1 MTDILLQVNNLPQD
15 IKTHI
20 YGFIH
25 IEDRVKIMME
35 QYYDMLISNNS
46 IWYQLVKHLDE
57 EILEIF
63 NNHSYDLYK
72 KLGFPN
78 VGVRAPSFILKTSF
92 PKLNETIHF
101 SRNKLQ
107 KTRHPFYD
115 DIASF
120 IRRGFKICVNKGR
133 FNSRRYKSY
142 KDYLIDNRVNIKKNF
157 EKQYDLFTWKSYNNA
172 FDKKYLEVMFN
183 HLKTVLISI
192 HRPSISRKLKNANLK
207 VEILERLKAEKNEQN
222 LELNRMQYEERLS
235 RKYQKNMNV
244 QTRRLGK
251 LLKEQQVALL
261 EQETI
266 ARREHRKAKRVAI
279 ELQRQEEKEAKR
291 VAILKKKEEK
301 ESSRKLREKL
311 ARQREQDRMLASTTK
326 LMHVMFTVKVV
337 TKSKPKIDRTAQ
349 KAMKEKLK
357 RQKDYDRAD
366 KEILKAMQ
374 AMFKITRKRSV
385 KPSQKITNK

>member
-15 IKTHI
+15 IKTHM

-46 IWYQLVKHLDE
+46 IWYHLVNHLDE
-57 EILEIF
+57 ELLELF
-63 NNHSYDLYK
+63 NNHSYDLYD

-78 VGVRAPSFILKTSF
+78 VPLFILNNSF

-101 SRNKLQ
+101 SKNKLQ

-120 IRRGFKICVNKGR
+120 IRRGFKICVNKGK

-157 EKQYDLFTWKSYNNA
+157 ENQYNLFTWKTYNNA
-172 FDKKYLEVMFN
+172 FDKKYLELMFN
-183 HLKTVLISI
+183 HLQTVLISI
-192 HRPSISRKLKNANLK
+192 HRPSITKKIENAIEE
-207 VEILERLKAEKNEQN
+207 VEKSERAKAEKQFEVDTRNI
-222 LELNRMQYEERLS
+222 ELMRMQHEERLS
-235 RKYQKNMNV
+235 RIYEKKMNL
-244 QTRRLGK
+244 QTKR

-261 EQETI
+261 EQAAI
-266 ARREHRKAKRVAI
+266 AHREQRKAKRVAI
-279 ELQRQEEKEAKR
+279 ELQRQEEKEVKR

-311 ARQREQDRMLASTTK
+311 ARQREQDRMLVSCTK
-326 LMHVMFTVKVV
+326 MMQAMFTIKV
-337 TKSKPKIDRTAQ
+337 DRVAQ
-349 KAMKEKLK
+349 KALKDKLK
-357 RQKDYDRAD
+357 REKEYDRID
-366 KEILKAMQ
+366 KEVLKAMQ
-374 AMFKITRKRSV
+374 NMFKITRKRNT
-385 KPSQKITNK
+385 KQTNK

>member
-1 MTDILLQVNNLPQD
+1 M
-15 IKTHI
+15 
-20 YGFIH
+20 
-25 IEDRVKIMME
+25 
-35 QYYDMLISNNS
+35 
-46 IWYQLVKHLDE
+46 
-57 EILEIF
+57 
-63 NNHSYDLYK
+63 
-72 KLGFPN
+72 
-78 VGVRAPSFILKTSF
+78 
-92 PKLNETIHF
+92 NETIHF

-349 KAMKEKLK
+349 KALKEKLK